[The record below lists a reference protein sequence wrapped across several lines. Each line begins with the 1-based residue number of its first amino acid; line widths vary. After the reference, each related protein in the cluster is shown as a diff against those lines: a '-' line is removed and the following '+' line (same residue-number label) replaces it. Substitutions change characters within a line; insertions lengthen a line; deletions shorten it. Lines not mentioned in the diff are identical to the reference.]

1 MEKSMTEYTD
11 RQRQLIRE
19 SLQRLRFQDA
29 VICNYAETGSL
40 SSEDITDL
48 LARAR
53 KLAQKA
59 DDVDAG
65 NAADIVTM
73 IRGYRN

>member
-1 MEKSMTEYTD
+1 MTEYTD
-11 RQRQLIRE
+11 RQRQLVRE
-19 SLQRLRFQDA
+19 SLQRLRFQD
-29 VICNYAETGSL
+29 VIIRNYAEAGSL
-40 SSEDITDL
+40 SSEDVTDI

-59 DDVDAG
+59 DDVDAS